1 MMIILSLSSNEQ
13 IFYQLLKLIKSARAK
28 GLLILYVL
36 VSMLDHRSRED
47 GKAVVA
53 CMVCSSC
60 LHSHGA
66 NNLQCKVAPV
76 SLHDVD
82 DAKPREHHSP
92 LNSIY
97 FYYSYYSSYY
107 LVLTSQVFLRDL
119 VSFCVFYKS
128 MKILERGNTPLSSE
142 G

>member
-1 MMIILSLSSNEQ
+1 MQSWYCFLSNSMLTKNNHDDHLVPLKQ
-13 IFYQLLKLIKSARAK
+13 WADFYQLLKLIKSARAK

-36 VSMLDHRSRED
+36 VSMLDHRSWED

-53 CMVCSSC
+53 CIVCSSC

-107 LVLTSQVFLRDL
+107 LVLTS
-119 VSFCVFYKS
+119 
-128 MKILERGNTPLSSE
+128 
-142 G
+142 